1 MRLKDSRV
9 VIIGGTSGFGAAA
22 AHAAAAEG
30 AAVIVASRRAGR
42 IAETG
47 AGAGSIAGEQ
57 IDARRPE
64 DLAALFQRVG
74 PFDHLIYTAGESLLL
89 GELAATDL
97 EAARRFFDVRL
108 WGAMAAA
115 RAAAPAIRAGGSIT
129 LASGIASTR
138 PLPGWSIVATVLA
151 AVEGL
156 TRALAV
162 ELAPLRV
169 NAVRAGVA
177 RTALWDDMDPEA
189 RTAMYDGVGA
199 GLPVGR
205 VGQAKEI
212 ADALLFLA
220 CNRFVTGEIL
230 TVDGG
235 ALVG

>member
-9 VIIGGTSGFGAAA
+9 VIIGGASGFGAAA

-42 IAETG
+42 IAETP
-47 AGAGSIAGEQ
+47 AGAGSIVGEQ
-57 IDARRPE
+57 VDARRPE
-64 DLAALFQRVG
+64 DLAALFHRIG

-89 GELAATDL
+89 GDLAATDP

-108 WGAMAAA
+108 WGAVAAA
-115 RAAAPAIRAGGSIT
+115 RAAAPGIRPGGSIT

-138 PLPGWSIVATVLA
+138 PLPGWSMVATVLA

-177 RTALWDDMDPEA
+177 RTALWDDMDPDA
-189 RTAMYDGVGA
+189 RTAMYEGVGA

-205 VGQAKEI
+205 VGEAEEI